1 MTDPMETLRAH
12 GWRVRTKTEE
22 GEEPKCF
29 VRRGECL
36 WLAANGVWRWLRR
49 SGAVRV
55 AGRNLADAVWLACPR
70 ASLAHSGGDYEPI
83 MEAVR

>member
-1 MTDPMETLRAH
+1 MTEPIDTLRAH
-12 GWRVRTKTEE
+12 GWRMRA
-22 GEEPKCF
+22 PFCF

-36 WLAANGVWRWLRR
+36 GLAANGAWRWLRR

-55 AGRNLADAVWLACPR
+55 AGRNLADAVWLTCPR
-70 ASLAHSGGDYEPI
+70 ASQTYSGGDYEPI